1 MPQFDTKKI
10 EKIIHYS
17 FKNKELLKTAF
28 THSSYANDVG
38 VASNQRLEFLG
49 DAVLNFAVA
58 DYLYNNYD
66 VEEGQMS
73 KWRAKMVN
81 SDNLSGIIETL
92 KLDEYLLL
100 GKSFSSQEK
109 SKSIKED
116 LFESLVGAIYT
127 DSSIEKAKRFI
138 FRFIDIKKSVKKKDV
153 DYKSELQEL
162 VQKVKGANLV
172 YFTYEVPREPG
183 TFCSEIYIN
192 DIFVARSQSTS
203 KKQAQIDCAKLA
215 LKDKIQLKT
224 ILKCDLA
231 D

>member
-17 FKNKELLKTAF
+17 FKDKELLKTAF

-100 GKSFSSQEK
+100 GKSFSRQEK

-138 FRFIDIKKSVKKKDV
+138 FRFIDIKKSVKKK
-153 DYKSELQEL
+153 SEQTEDR
-162 VQKVKGANLV
+162 VVKKGTSRGFDMKV
-172 YFTYEVPREPG
+172 
-183 TFCSEIYIN
+183 
-192 DIFVARSQSTS
+192 
-203 KKQAQIDCAKLA
+203 
-215 LKDKIQLKT
+215 
-224 ILKCDLA
+224 
-231 D
+231 

>member
-1 MPQFDTKKI
+1 MLQFDVKKI
-10 EKIIHYS
+10 EKIIHYT
-17 FKNKELLKTAF
+17 FKNKEILKTAF
-28 THSSYANDVG
+28 THSSCANDNG
-38 VASNQRLEFLG
+38 IASNQRLEFLG

-58 DYLYNNYD
+58 DYLYSNYD

-73 KWRAKMVN
+73 KWRSKMVN

-100 GKSFSSQEK
+100 GKSFSHQEK

-127 DSSIEKAKRFI
+127 DSSFEKAKRFI
-138 FRFIDIKKSVKKKDV
+138 FRFINIKKSVKKKDV
-153 DYKSELQEL
+153 DYKSALQEL

-172 YFTYEVPREPG
+172 YFTYELPRQAG
-183 TFCSEIYIN
+183 VFCAEIYVN
-192 DIFVARSQSTS
+192 DVFVARSESTS

-215 LKDKIQLKT
+215 LKNKAQLKE
-224 ILKCDLA
+224 ILKYDFA

>member
-1 MPQFDTKKI
+1 MLQFDVKKI
-10 EKIIHYS
+10 EKIIHYT
-17 FKNKELLKTAF
+17 FKNKEILKTAF
-28 THSSYANDVG
+28 THSSYANDNG
-38 VASNQRLEFLG
+38 VTSNQRLEFLG

-58 DYLYNNYD
+58 DYLYSNYD

-73 KWRAKMVN
+73 KWRSKMVN

-100 GKSFSSQEK
+100 GKSFSHQEK

-127 DSSIEKAKRFI
+127 DSSFEKAKRFI
-138 FRFIDIKKSVKKKDV
+138 FRFINIKKSVKKKDV
-153 DYKSELQEL
+153 DYKSALQEL

-172 YFTYEVPREPG
+172 YFTYELPRQAG
-183 TFCSEIYIN
+183 VFCAEIYVN
-192 DIFVARSQSTS
+192 DVFVARSESTS

-215 LKDKIQLKT
+215 LKNKAQLKE
-224 ILKCDLA
+224 ILKYDFA

>member
-1 MPQFDTKKI
+1 MPQFDVKKI

-17 FKNKELLKTAF
+17 FKNKEILKTAF
-28 THSSYANDVG
+28 THSSYANDNG

-49 DAVLNFAVA
+49 DAILNFAVA
-58 DYLYNNYD
+58 DSLYNNYD

-73 KWRAKMVN
+73 KWRSKMVN

-92 KLDEYLLL
+92 KLDEFLLL
-100 GKSFSSQEK
+100 GKSFSNQEK

-127 DSSIEKAKRFI
+127 DSSLEKAKRFI
-138 FRFIDIKKSVKKKDV
+138 FRFINIKKSVKKKDV
-153 DYKSELQEL
+153 DYKTTLQEL

-172 YFTYEVPREPG
+172 YFTYEIPRQAG
-183 TFCSEIYIN
+183 MFCSEIYIN
-192 DIFVARSQSTS
+192 DIFIARSESTS

-215 LKDKIQLKT
+215 LKDKLELKK
-224 ILKCDLA
+224 ILKYDFE
-231 D
+231 